1 MHDVILMISDTNS
14 VANDADGAN
23 DLGGGGDGGDADRKF
38 AVKARLYQALGVT
51 LSVVRSNLHSPKLLQ
66 PAVSVLKLCA
76 TDGRLTYS
84 HVVLCACSR
93 SEHTVQLLLGCWL
106 MYLSQTCSNMSVAI
120 KLGLTV
126 AVFHVV
132 SHCLFGQLE
141 ST

>member
-1 MHDVILMISDTNS
+1 MRDVTVSDTNAG
-14 VANDADGAN
+14 ANDVDGAN
-23 DLGGGGDGGDADRKF
+23 DHGCDGGDDDGGGDADRKF

-76 TDGRLTYS
+76 TDGQLTYS
-84 HVVLCACSR
+84 HVVLCACSM

-106 MYLSQTCSNMSVAI
+106 MYLSQTCSNMSVAV

-126 AVFHVV
+126 ASFNFCPIV
-132 SHCLFGQLE
+132 SLV
-141 ST
+141 S